1 MDGLNPTLA
10 FAALFFGLSGAH
22 TATQDP
28 PAQPELQVLIDCRAM
43 MLTAEMLTADPTRS
57 SAPDSWTKVLE
68 DSVAGLG
75 PAPVTTT
82 ALGEPADAS
91 HLMQRQIV
99 PVATI
104 TVTKAPAADPCNP
117 AE

>member
-22 TATQDP
+22 NATQDP
-28 PAQPELQVLIDCRAM
+28 PAQPELQALIDCPAM
-43 MLTAEMLTADPTRS
+43 MLTADPTLS
-57 SAPDSWTKVLE
+57 PAPDTWTQVFE
-68 DSVAGLG
+68 DSVAGLD

-82 ALGEPADAS
+82 ALGELADAS
-91 HLMQRQIV
+91 QSMQRQIV
-99 PVATI
+99 PVATM
-104 TVTKAPAADPCNP
+104 TATKAPEADPCDP

>member
-22 TATQDP
+22 NATQDP
-28 PAQPELQVLIDCRAM
+28 LAQPELQALIDCPAM
-43 MLTAEMLTADPTRS
+43 KLTADPTPS
-57 SAPDSWTKVLE
+57 SAPESWTKLFE
-68 DSVAGLG
+68 DSVAGHG
-75 PAPVTTT
+75 PAPVATT
-82 ALGEPADAS
+82 ALGEPAES
-91 HLMQRQIV
+91 SYLMQRQIV

-104 TVTKAPAADPCNP
+104 TVTTGPEADPCDP